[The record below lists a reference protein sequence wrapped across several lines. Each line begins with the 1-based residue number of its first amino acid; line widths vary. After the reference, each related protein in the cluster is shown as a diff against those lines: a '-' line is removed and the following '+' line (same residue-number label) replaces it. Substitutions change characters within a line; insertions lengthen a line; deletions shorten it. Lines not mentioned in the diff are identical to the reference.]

1 MKVILKDQ
9 YKDYKSALS
18 QLKLESLSK
27 RREILCLKFAK
38 KCLKLNKFK
47 RMFPMNNK
55 SHSMK
60 QRKSKKF
67 LENHANTDRYFK
79 SSIPYM
85 QSLLNK
91 DNQLQK
97 DL

>member
-1 MKVILKDQ
+1 
-9 YKDYKSALS
+9 
-18 QLKLESLSK
+18 
-27 RREILCLKFAK
+27 
-38 KCLKLNKFK
+38 
-47 RMFPMNNK
+47 
-55 SHSMK
+55 MK

-67 LENHANTDRYFK
+67 LENHANTDCYFK

-97 DL
+97 DLLINVNVNAYAS

>member
-1 MKVILKDQ
+1 
-9 YKDYKSALS
+9 
-18 QLKLESLSK
+18 
-27 RREILCLKFAK
+27 
-38 KCLKLNKFK
+38 
-47 RMFPMNNK
+47 MFPMNNK

-60 QRKSKKF
+60 QRRSKKF

-97 DL
+97 DLLINVNVNDNAYASELCPIRGSITIDNLN

>member
-1 MKVILKDQ
+1 
-9 YKDYKSALS
+9 
-18 QLKLESLSK
+18 
-27 RREILCLKFAK
+27 
-38 KCLKLNKFK
+38 
-47 RMFPMNNK
+47 MNNK

-67 LENHANTDRYFK
+67 LENHANTDCYFK

-97 DL
+97 DLLINVNVNAYAS